1 MNLENKNSLLL
12 NSALFFSTMG
22 STATTLGFITFIFN
36 TTHSPFNTGAVT
48 IATLLVGMLLGP
60 FLGILVKEKGLM
72 WSMVVPEIVS
82 SFILLIFVFI
92 DNLYLVYIIAF
103 LIGFNNKILGI
114 ARLSFVPNITNDL
127 VKFNALLR
135 SINRLALI
143 SGSLLFSVI
152 INYSLTMVFVID
164 AITYIISAY
173 LLYRLNRNV
182 RIQSHSTISKKTIRE
197 SIYDRIQL
205 LLKGY
210 KLLFLNK
217 KINFI
222 VYLGILARIFYMC
235 IPILL
240 LIFIKDI
247 LHLTDS
253 QYGYTQTIS
262 RLASFIIFGILA
274 KYFTINLAT
283 SFKKFLFPLFILY
296 GGSIFFIGYIETI
309 EQLYILYSISE
320 ILLFTA
326 VVLVHAYIQSIFS
339 QEELTLASGSVST
352 GFSIGSILSITI
364 FTNLANILPLHNIF
378 FICGL
383 GIIISTVIII
393 GYTRLNQERYIL

>member
-1 MNLENKNSLLL
+1 MNLENKNSFLL

-22 STATTLGFITFIFN
+22 STATTLGFITYIFN
-36 TTHSPFNTGAVT
+36 TTHSPFDTGAVT

-82 SFILLIFVFI
+82 GFILLIFVFI

-114 ARLSFVPNITNDL
+114 ARLSFIPNITNDL

-135 SINRLALI
+135 SINRFALI

-152 INYSLTMVFVID
+152 INYSLTLVFVID

-173 LLYRLNRNV
+173 LLYRLNKNV
-182 RIQSHSTISKKTIRE
+182 RIQSHSTISKKNIRE

-262 RLASFIIFGILA
+262 RLASFIIFGLLA

-283 SFKKFLFPLFILY
+283 SFKKVLFPLFILY
-296 GGSIFFIGYIETI
+296 GGSIFCIGYIETI

-364 FTNLANILPLHNIF
+364 FTNLANILPLHDIF

-393 GYTRLNQERYIL
+393 GYTRLNQER

>member
-1 MNLENKNSLLL
+1 MNLENKNSFLL

-22 STATTLGFITFIFN
+22 STATTLGFITYIFN

-152 INYSLTMVFVID
+152 INFSLTLVFVID

-173 LLYRLNRNV
+173 LLYRLNKNV
-182 RIQSHSTISKKTIRE
+182 RIQSHSTISKKSIRE

-262 RLASFIIFGILA
+262 RLASFIIFGLLA

-283 SFKKFLFPLFILY
+283 SFKKVLFPLFILY
-296 GGSIFFIGYIETI
+296 GGSIFCIGYIETI

-364 FTNLANILPLHNIF
+364 FTNLANVLPLHDIF

-393 GYTRLNQERYIL
+393 GYTRLN

>member
-1 MNLENKNSLLL
+1 MNLENKNSFLL

-22 STATTLGFITFIFN
+22 STATTLGFITYIFN

-152 INYSLTMVFVID
+152 INYSLTLVFVID

-173 LLYRLNRNV
+173 LLYRLNKNV

-262 RLASFIIFGILA
+262 RLASFIIFGLLA

-283 SFKKFLFPLFILY
+283 SFKKVLFPLFILY
-296 GGSIFFIGYIETI
+296 GGSIFCIGYIETI

-339 QEELTLASGSVST
+339 QEELTIASGSVST

-364 FTNLANILPLHNIF
+364 FTNLANILPLYDIF

-393 GYTRLNQERYIL
+393 GYTRLNQER

>member
-1 MNLENKNSLLL
+1 MNLENKNSFLL

-22 STATTLGFITFIFN
+22 STATTLGFITYIFN

-135 SINRLALI
+135 SINRFALI

-152 INYSLTMVFVID
+152 INYSLTLVFVID

-173 LLYRLNRNV
+173 LLYRLNKDV

-262 RLASFIIFGILA
+262 RLASFIIFGLLA

-283 SFKKFLFPLFILY
+283 SFKKVLFPLFILY
-296 GGSIFFIGYIETI
+296 GGSIFCIGYIETI

-364 FTNLANILPLHNIF
+364 FTNLANILPLHDIF

-393 GYTRLNQERYIL
+393 GYTRLNQER

>member
-1 MNLENKNSLLL
+1 MNLENKNSFLL

-22 STATTLGFITFIFN
+22 STATTLGFITYIFN

-152 INYSLTMVFVID
+152 INYSLTLVFIID

-173 LLYRLNRNV
+173 LLYRLNKNV
-182 RIQSHSTISKKTIRE
+182 RIQSHSTISQKTIRE

-262 RLASFIIFGILA
+262 RLASFIIFGLLA

-283 SFKKFLFPLFILY
+283 SFKKVLFPLFILY
-296 GGSIFFIGYIETI
+296 GGSIFCIGYIETI

-364 FTNLANILPLHNIF
+364 FTNLANILPLHDIF

-393 GYTRLNQERYIL
+393 GYTRLNQER

>member
-1 MNLENKNSLLL
+1 MNLENKNSFLL

-22 STATTLGFITFIFN
+22 STATTLGFITYIFN

-135 SINRLALI
+135 SINRFALI

-152 INYSLTMVFVID
+152 INYSLTLVFVID
-164 AITYIISAY
+164 AATYILSAY
-173 LLYRLNRNV
+173 LLYRLNKNV

-262 RLASFIIFGILA
+262 RLASFIIFGLLA

-283 SFKKFLFPLFILY
+283 SFKKVLFPLFILY
-296 GGSIFFIGYIETI
+296 GGSIFCIGYIETI

-364 FTNLANILPLHNIF
+364 FTNLANILPLHDIF

-393 GYTRLNQERYIL
+393 GYTRLNQER

>member
-1 MNLENKNSLLL
+1 MNLENKNSFFL

-22 STATTLGFITFIFN
+22 STATTLGFITYIFN

-82 SFILLIFVFI
+82 GFILLIFAFI

-114 ARLSFVPNITNDL
+114 ARLSFIPNITNDL

-135 SINRLALI
+135 SINRFALI

-182 RIQSHSTISKKTIRE
+182 RIQSHSTISQKTIRQ

-205 LLKGY
+205 LIKGY

-262 RLASFIIFGILA
+262 RLASFIIFGLLA

-283 SFKKFLFPLFILY
+283 SFKKVLFPLFILY
-296 GGSIFFIGYIETI
+296 GGSIFCIGYIETI

-364 FTNLANILPLHNIF
+364 FTNLANILPLHDIF

-393 GYTRLNQERYIL
+393 GYTRLNQER

>member
-1 MNLENKNSLLL
+1 MNLENKNSFLL

-22 STATTLGFITFIFN
+22 SAATTLGFITYIFN
-36 TTHSPFNTGAVT
+36 TTHSPFDTGAVT

-60 FLGILVKEKGLM
+60 FFGILVKEKGLM

-82 SFILLIFVFI
+82 GFILLIFVFI

-135 SINRLALI
+135 SINRFALI

-152 INYSLTMVFVID
+152 INYSLTLVFVID

-173 LLYRLNRNV
+173 LLYRLNKNV
-182 RIQSHSTISKKTIRE
+182 RIQSLSTISKKTIRE

-262 RLASFIIFGILA
+262 RLASFIIFGLLA

-283 SFKKFLFPLFILY
+283 SFKKVLFPLFILY
-296 GGSIFFIGYIETI
+296 GGSIFCIGYIETI

-364 FTNLANILPLHNIF
+364 FTNLANILPLHDIF

-393 GYTRLNQERYIL
+393 GYTRLNKER

>member
-1 MNLENKNSLLL
+1 MNLENKNSFLL

-22 STATTLGFITFIFN
+22 STATTLGFITYIFN

-72 WSMVVPEIVS
+72 WSMVVPERVS
-82 SFILLIFVFI
+82 GFILLIFIFI

-114 ARLSFVPNITNDL
+114 ARLSFIPNITNDL
-127 VKFNALLR
+127 VIFNALLR
-135 SINRLALI
+135 SINRFALI

-173 LLYRLNRNV
+173 LLYQLNRNV
-182 RIQSHSTISKKTIRE
+182 KIQSYSTISQKTIRQN
-197 SIYDRIQL
+197 IYDRIQL
-205 LLKGY
+205 LIKGY

-262 RLASFIIFGILA
+262 RLASFIVFGILA
-274 KYFTINLAT
+274 KYFTINLVT
-283 SFKKFLFPLFILY
+283 SFKKILFPLFLLY
-296 GGSIFFIGYIETI
+296 GGSIFCIGYIKTI
-309 EQLYILYSISE
+309 EELYILYSISE

-364 FTNLANILPLHNIF
+364 FTSLANVLPLHDIF
-378 FICGL
+378 FICGF
-383 GIIISTVIII
+383 GIIISTAIII
-393 GYTRLNQERYIL
+393 GYTRLNSKI

>member
-1 MNLENKNSLLL
+1 MNLENKNSFLL

-22 STATTLGFITFIFN
+22 STATTLGFITYIFN

-82 SFILLIFVFI
+82 GFILLTFVFI

-135 SINRLALI
+135 SINRFALI
-143 SGSLLFSVI
+143 SGSLLFSII
-152 INYSLTMVFVID
+152 INYSLTLVFVID

-173 LLYRLNRNV
+173 LLYRLNKSV

-283 SFKKFLFPLFILY
+283 SFKKILFPLFILY

-364 FTNLANILPLHNIF
+364 FTNLANILPLHDIF

-393 GYTRLNQERYIL
+393 GYTRLNQER

>member
-1 MNLENKNSLLL
+1 MNLENKNSFLL

-22 STATTLGFITFIFN
+22 STATTLGFITYIFN

-82 SFILLIFVFI
+82 GFILLIFVFI

-114 ARLSFVPNITNDL
+114 ARLSFIPNITNDL

-135 SINRLALI
+135 SINRFALI

-182 RIQSHSTISKKTIRE
+182 KIQSHSTISQKTIRQ

-205 LLKGY
+205 LIKGY

-262 RLASFIIFGILA
+262 RLASFIIFGLLA

-283 SFKKFLFPLFILY
+283 SFKKVLFPLFILY
-296 GGSIFFIGYIETI
+296 GGSIFCIGYIETI
-309 EQLYILYSISE
+309 KQLYILYSISE

-393 GYTRLNQERYIL
+393 GYTRLNQER

>member
-1 MNLENKNSLLL
+1 MNLENKNSFLL

-22 STATTLGFITFIFN
+22 STATTLGFITYIFN

-82 SFILLIFVFI
+82 GFILLIFIFI

-114 ARLSFVPNITNDL
+114 ARLSFIPNITNDL

-135 SINRLALI
+135 SINRFALI

-173 LLYRLNRNV
+173 LLYQLNRNV
-182 RIQSHSTISKKTIRE
+182 KIQSYSTISQKTIRQN
-197 SIYDRIQL
+197 IYDRIQL
-205 LLKGY
+205 LIKGY

-262 RLASFIIFGILA
+262 RLASFIVFGILA
-274 KYFTINLAT
+274 KYFTINLVT
-283 SFKKFLFPLFILY
+283 SFKKILFPLFLLY
-296 GGSIFFIGYIETI
+296 GGSIFCIGYIKTI
-309 EQLYILYSISE
+309 EELYILYSISE

-326 VVLVHAYIQSIFS
+326 VVLVHAYIHSIFS

-364 FTNLANILPLHNIF
+364 FTSLANVLPLHDIF
-378 FICGL
+378 FICGF
-383 GIIISTVIII
+383 GIIISTAIII
-393 GYTRLNQERYIL
+393 GYTRLNSKI

>member
-1 MNLENKNSLLL
+1 MNLENKNSFFL

-22 STATTLGFITFIFN
+22 STATTLGFITYIFN

-82 SFILLIFVFI
+82 GFILLIFVFI

-114 ARLSFVPNITNDL
+114 ARLSFIPNITNDL

-135 SINRLALI
+135 SINRFALI

-182 RIQSHSTISKKTIRE
+182 RIQSHSTISQKTIRQ

-205 LLKGY
+205 LIKGY

-217 KINFI
+217 KIKFI

-262 RLASFIIFGILA
+262 RLASFIIFGLLA

-283 SFKKFLFPLFILY
+283 SFKKVLFPLFILY
-296 GGSIFFIGYIETI
+296 GGSIFCIGYIETI

-364 FTNLANILPLHNIF
+364 FTNLAYILPLHDIF

-393 GYTRLNQERYIL
+393 GYTRLNQER

>member
-1 MNLENKNSLLL
+1 MNLENKNSFLL

-22 STATTLGFITFIFN
+22 STATTLGFITYIFN
-36 TTHSPFNTGAVT
+36 TTHSPFDTGAVT

-114 ARLSFVPNITNDL
+114 ARLSFVPHITNDL

-135 SINRLALI
+135 SINRFALI

-152 INYSLTMVFVID
+152 INYSLTLVFVID

-173 LLYRLNRNV
+173 LLYRLNKNV

-262 RLASFIIFGILA
+262 RLASFIIFGLLA

-283 SFKKFLFPLFILY
+283 NFKKVLFPLFILY
-296 GGSIFFIGYIETI
+296 GGSIFCIGYIETI
-309 EQLYILYSISE
+309 EQLYVLYSISE

-364 FTNLANILPLHNIF
+364 FTNLANVLPLHDIF

-393 GYTRLNQERYIL
+393 GYTRLNQER

>member
-22 STATTLGFITFIFN
+22 STATTLGFITYIFN

-152 INYSLTMVFVID
+152 INYSLTLVFVID

-173 LLYRLNRNV
+173 LLYRLNKNV
-182 RIQSHSTISKKTIRE
+182 RIQSRSTISKKTIRE

-262 RLASFIIFGILA
+262 RLASFIIFGLLA
-274 KYFTINLAT
+274 KYFTINLVT
-283 SFKKFLFPLFILY
+283 SFKKILFPLFILY
-296 GGSIFFIGYIETI
+296 GGSIFCIGYIETI

-364 FTNLANILPLHNIF
+364 FTNLANILPLHDIF

-383 GIIISTVIII
+383 GIIISAVIII
-393 GYTRLNQERYIL
+393 GYTRLNQER

>member
-1 MNLENKNSLLL
+1 MNLENKNSFLL

-22 STATTLGFITFIFN
+22 STATTLGFITYIFN

-82 SFILLIFVFI
+82 GFILLIFIFI

-114 ARLSFVPNITNDL
+114 ARLSFIPNITNDL

-135 SINRLALI
+135 SINRFALI
-143 SGSLLFSVI
+143 GGSLLFSVI

-173 LLYRLNRNV
+173 LLYQLNRNV
-182 RIQSHSTISKKTIRE
+182 KIQSYSIISQKTIRQN
-197 SIYDRIQL
+197 IYDRIQL
-205 LLKGY
+205 LIKGY

-262 RLASFIIFGILA
+262 RLASFIVFGILA
-274 KYFTINLAT
+274 KYFTINLVT
-283 SFKKFLFPLFILY
+283 SFKKILFPLFLLY
-296 GGSIFFIGYIETI
+296 GGSIFCIGYIKTI
-309 EQLYILYSISE
+309 EELYILYSISE

-364 FTNLANILPLHNIF
+364 FTSLANVLPLHDIF
-378 FICGL
+378 FICGF
-383 GIIISTVIII
+383 GIIISTAIII
-393 GYTRLNQERYIL
+393 GYTRLNSKI

>member
-1 MNLENKNSLLL
+1 MNLENKNSFLL

-22 STATTLGFITFIFN
+22 STATTLGFITYIFN

-60 FLGILVKEKGLM
+60 FLGIFVKEKGLM

-135 SINRLALI
+135 SINRFALI

-152 INYSLTMVFVID
+152 INYSLTLVFVID
-164 AITYIISAY
+164 AVTYILSAY
-173 LLYRLNRNV
+173 LLYRLNKNV

-262 RLASFIIFGILA
+262 RLASFIIFGLLS

-283 SFKKFLFPLFILY
+283 SFKKVLFPLFILY
-296 GGSIFFIGYIETI
+296 GGSIFCIGYIETI

-364 FTNLANILPLHNIF
+364 FTNLVNILPLYDIF

-383 GIIISTVIII
+383 GIIISTVMII
-393 GYTRLNQERYIL
+393 GYTRLNQER

>member
-1 MNLENKNSLLL
+1 MNLENKNSFLL

-22 STATTLGFITFIFN
+22 STATTLGFITYIFN

-152 INYSLTMVFVID
+152 INYSLTLVFVID

-173 LLYRLNRNV
+173 LLYRLNKNV

-262 RLASFIIFGILA
+262 RLASFIIFGLLA

-283 SFKKFLFPLFILY
+283 SLKKVLIPLFILY
-296 GGSIFFIGYIETI
+296 GGSIFCIGYIETI

-364 FTNLANILPLHNIF
+364 FTNLANILPLHDIF

-393 GYTRLNQERYIL
+393 GYTQLNQER

>member
-1 MNLENKNSLLL
+1 MNLENKNSFLL

-22 STATTLGFITFIFN
+22 STATTLGFITYIFN

-135 SINRLALI
+135 SINRFALI

-152 INYSLTMVFVID
+152 INYSLTLVFVID
-164 AITYIISAY
+164 AVTYILSAY
-173 LLYRLNRNV
+173 LLYRLNKNV

-262 RLASFIIFGILA
+262 RLASFIIFGLLA

-283 SFKKFLFPLFILY
+283 SFKKVLFPLFILY
-296 GGSIFFIGYIETI
+296 GGSIFCIGYIETI

-383 GIIISTVIII
+383 GVIISTVIII
-393 GYTRLNQERYIL
+393 GYTRLNQER

>member
-1 MNLENKNSLLL
+1 MNLENKNSFLL

-22 STATTLGFITFIFN
+22 STATTLGFITYIFN

-82 SFILLIFVFI
+82 SLILLIFIFI

-182 RIQSHSTISKKTIRE
+182 KIQSHSTIAQKTIRQ

-205 LLKGY
+205 LINGY

-283 SFKKFLFPLFILY
+283 SFKNILFPLFILY

-364 FTNLANILPLHNIF
+364 FTNLANILPLHDIF

-393 GYTRLNQERYIL
+393 GYTRLNQER

>member
-1 MNLENKNSLLL
+1 MNLENKNSFLL
-12 NSALFFSTMG
+12 NNALFFSTMG
-22 STATTLGFITFIFN
+22 STATTLGFITYIFN

-152 INYSLTMVFVID
+152 INYSLTLVFVID

-173 LLYRLNRNV
+173 LLYRLNKNV

-222 VYLGILARIFYMC
+222 VYLGILARTFYMC

-262 RLASFIIFGILA
+262 RLASFIIFGLLA

-283 SFKKFLFPLFILY
+283 SFKKVLFPLFILY
-296 GGSIFFIGYIETI
+296 GGSIFCIGYIETI

-364 FTNLANILPLHNIF
+364 FTNLANILPLHDIF
-378 FICGL
+378 FICGM
-383 GIIISTVIII
+383 GIIISAVIII
-393 GYTRLNQERYIL
+393 GYTRLNQER

>member
-1 MNLENKNSLLL
+1 MNLENKKSLLL

-22 STATTLGFITFIFN
+22 STATTLGFITYIFN

-152 INYSLTMVFVID
+152 INYSLTLVFVID

-173 LLYRLNRNV
+173 LLYRLNKNV

-262 RLASFIIFGILA
+262 RLASFIIFGLLA
-274 KYFTINLAT
+274 KYFTINLVT
-283 SFKKFLFPLFILY
+283 SFKKILFPLFILY
-296 GGSIFFIGYIETI
+296 GGSIFCIGYIETI

-364 FTNLANILPLHNIF
+364 FTNLANILPLHDIF

-383 GIIISTVIII
+383 GIIISAVIII
-393 GYTRLNQERYIL
+393 GYTRLNQER

>member
-1 MNLENKNSLLL
+1 MNLENKNSFLL

-22 STATTLGFITFIFN
+22 STATTLGFITYIFN

-92 DNLYLVYIIAF
+92 DNLYLVYIMAF

-152 INYSLTMVFVID
+152 INYSLTLVFVID

-173 LLYRLNRNV
+173 LLYRLNKNV

-262 RLASFIIFGILA
+262 RLASFIIFGLLA

-283 SFKKFLFPLFILY
+283 SFKKVLFPLFILY
-296 GGSIFFIGYIETI
+296 GGSIFCIGYIETI

-364 FTNLANILPLHNIF
+364 FTNLANILPLHDIF

-383 GIIISTVIII
+383 GVIISTVIII
-393 GYTRLNQERYIL
+393 GYTRLNQER

>member
-1 MNLENKNSLLL
+1 MNLENKNSFLL

-22 STATTLGFITFIFN
+22 STATTLGFITYIFN

-82 SFILLIFVFI
+82 GFILLIFIFI

-114 ARLSFVPNITNDL
+114 ARLSFIPNITNDL

-135 SINRLALI
+135 SINRFALI
-143 SGSLLFSVI
+143 GGSLLFSVI

-173 LLYRLNRNV
+173 LLYQLNRNV
-182 RIQSHSTISKKTIRE
+182 KIQSYSTISQKTIRQN
-197 SIYDRIQL
+197 IYDRIQL
-205 LLKGY
+205 LIKGY

-262 RLASFIIFGILA
+262 RLASFIVFGILA
-274 KYFTINLAT
+274 KYFTINLVT
-283 SFKKFLFPLFILY
+283 SFKKILFPLFLLY
-296 GGSIFFIGYIETI
+296 GGSIFCIGYIKTI
-309 EQLYILYSISE
+309 EELYILYSISE

-364 FTNLANILPLHNIF
+364 FTSLANVLPLHDIF
-378 FICGL
+378 FICGF
-383 GIIISTVIII
+383 GIIISTAIII
-393 GYTRLNQERYIL
+393 GYTRLNSKI

>member
-1 MNLENKNSLLL
+1 MNLENKNSFLL

-22 STATTLGFITFIFN
+22 STATTLGFITYIFN

-82 SFILLIFVFI
+82 GFILLIFVFI

-152 INYSLTMVFVID
+152 INYSLTLVFVID

-173 LLYRLNRNV
+173 LLYRLNKNV

-262 RLASFIIFGILA
+262 RLASFIIFGLLA

-283 SFKKFLFPLFILY
+283 SFKKVLFPLFILY
-296 GGSIFFIGYIETI
+296 GGSIFCIGYMETI
-309 EQLYILYSISE
+309 EQLYVLYSISE

-364 FTNLANILPLHNIF
+364 FTNLANILPLHDIF

-393 GYTRLNQERYIL
+393 GYTRLNQER

>member
-1 MNLENKNSLLL
+1 MNLENKNSFLL

-22 STATTLGFITFIFN
+22 STATTLGFITYIFN
-36 TTHSPFNTGAVT
+36 TTHSPFDTGAVT

-82 SFILLIFVFI
+82 GFILLIFVFI

-135 SINRLALI
+135 SINRFALI

-152 INYSLTMVFVID
+152 INYSLTLVFVID

-173 LLYRLNRNV
+173 LLYRLNKNV
-182 RIQSHSTISKKTIRE
+182 RIQSHSTISKKSIRE

-262 RLASFIIFGILA
+262 RLASFIIFGLLA

-283 SFKKFLFPLFILY
+283 SLKKVLFPLFILF
-296 GGSIFFIGYIETI
+296 GGSIFCIGYIETI

-393 GYTRLNQERYIL
+393 GYTQLNQER

>member
-1 MNLENKNSLLL
+1 MNLENKNSFLL

-22 STATTLGFITFIFN
+22 STATTLGFITYIFN

-114 ARLSFVPNITNDL
+114 ARLSFIPNITNDL

-135 SINRLALI
+135 SINRFALI

-173 LLYRLNRNV
+173 LLYQLNRNV
-182 RIQSHSTISKKTIRE
+182 KIQSYSTISQKTIRQN
-197 SIYDRIQL
+197 IYDRIQL
-205 LLKGY
+205 LIKGY

-262 RLASFIIFGILA
+262 RLASFIVFGILA
-274 KYFTINLAT
+274 KYFTINLVT
-283 SFKKFLFPLFILY
+283 SFKKILFPLFLLY
-296 GGSIFFIGYIETI
+296 GGSIFCIGYIKTI
-309 EQLYILYSISE
+309 EELYILYSISE

-364 FTNLANILPLHNIF
+364 FSSLANVLPLHDIF
-378 FICGL
+378 FICGF
-383 GIIISTVIII
+383 GIIISTAIII
-393 GYTRLNQERYIL
+393 GYTRLNSKI

>member
-1 MNLENKNSLLL
+1 MNLENKNSFLL

-22 STATTLGFITFIFN
+22 STATTLGFITYIFN

-135 SINRLALI
+135 SINRFALI

-152 INYSLTMVFVID
+152 INYSLTLVFVID

-173 LLYRLNRNV
+173 LLYRLNKNV

-262 RLASFIIFGILA
+262 RLASFIIFGLLA

-283 SFKKFLFPLFILY
+283 SFKKVLFPLFILY
-296 GGSIFFIGYIETI
+296 GGSIFCIGYIETI

-364 FTNLANILPLHNIF
+364 FTNLANILPLHDIF
-378 FICGL
+378 FICGM
-383 GIIISTVIII
+383 GIIISAVIII
-393 GYTRLNQERYIL
+393 GYTRLNQER

>member
-1 MNLENKNSLLL
+1 MNLENKNSFFL

-22 STATTLGFITFIFN
+22 STATTLGFITYIFN

-82 SFILLIFVFI
+82 SFILLIFIFI

-114 ARLSFVPNITNDL
+114 ARLSFIPNITNDL

-135 SINRLALI
+135 SINRFALI
-143 SGSLLFSVI
+143 SGSLLFSII
-152 INYSLTMVFVID
+152 INYSLTLVFVID
-164 AITYIISAY
+164 AVTYIISAY
-173 LLYRLNRNV
+173 LLYRLNKNV

-222 VYLGILARIFYMC
+222 VYLGILARMFYMC

-240 LIFIKDI
+240 LIFIKDT
-247 LHLTDS
+247 LHLSDS

-262 RLASFIIFGILA
+262 RLASFIVFGILTR
-274 KYFTINLAT
+274 YFTINLAT
-283 SFKKFLFPLFILY
+283 SFKKVLFPLFILY
-296 GGSIFFIGYIETI
+296 GGSIFCIGYIETI

-364 FTNLANILPLHNIF
+364 FTNLANILPLHDIF
-378 FICGL
+378 FICGM
-383 GIIISTVIII
+383 GIIISAVIII
-393 GYTRLNQERYIL
+393 GYTRLNQER

>member
-1 MNLENKNSLLL
+1 MNLENKNSFLL

-22 STATTLGFITFIFN
+22 STATTLGFITYIFN

-152 INYSLTMVFVID
+152 INYSLTLVFVID

-173 LLYRLNRNV
+173 LLYRLNKNV

-247 LHLTDS
+247 LHLSDS

-262 RLASFIIFGILA
+262 RLASFIVFGILA

-283 SFKKFLFPLFILY
+283 SFKKILFPLFILY
-296 GGSIFFIGYIETI
+296 GVSIFCIGYIKTI

-364 FTNLANILPLHNIF
+364 FTSLANVLPLHNIF
-378 FICGL
+378 FICGF
-383 GIIISTVIII
+383 GIIISTAIII
-393 GYTRLNQERYIL
+393 GYTRLNQEK

>member
-22 STATTLGFITFIFN
+22 STATTLGFITYIFN

-152 INYSLTMVFVID
+152 INYSLTLVFVID

-173 LLYRLNRNV
+173 LLYRLNKNV

-240 LIFIKDI
+240 LIFINDI

-262 RLASFIIFGILA
+262 RLASFIIFGLLA
-274 KYFTINLAT
+274 KYFTINLVT
-283 SFKKFLFPLFILY
+283 SFKKILFPLFILY
-296 GGSIFFIGYIETI
+296 GGSIFCIGYIETI

-364 FTNLANILPLHNIF
+364 FTNLANILPLHDIF

-383 GIIISTVIII
+383 GIIISAVIII
-393 GYTRLNQERYIL
+393 GYTRLNQER

>member
-1 MNLENKNSLLL
+1 MNLENKNSFLL

-22 STATTLGFITFIFN
+22 STATTLGFITYIFN

-135 SINRLALI
+135 SINRFALI

-152 INYSLTMVFVID
+152 INYSLTLVFVID
-164 AITYIISAY
+164 AVTYIISAY
-173 LLYRLNRNV
+173 LLYRLNKNV

-240 LIFIKDI
+240 LIFIKDV

-262 RLASFIIFGILA
+262 RLASFIIFGLLA

-283 SFKKFLFPLFILY
+283 SFKKVLFPLFILY
-296 GGSIFFIGYIETI
+296 GGSIFCIGYIETI

-364 FTNLANILPLHNIF
+364 FTNLANILPLHDIF

-393 GYTRLNQERYIL
+393 GYTRLNQEK

>member
-1 MNLENKNSLLL
+1 MNLENKNSFLL

-22 STATTLGFITFIFN
+22 STATTLGFITYIFN

-60 FLGILVKEKGLM
+60 FLGIIVKEKGLM

-82 SFILLIFVFI
+82 GFILLIFVFI

-152 INYSLTMVFVID
+152 INYSLTLVFIID

-173 LLYRLNRNV
+173 LLYRLNKNV
-182 RIQSHSTISKKTIRE
+182 RIQSHSTISKKSIRE

-262 RLASFIIFGILA
+262 RLASFIIFGLLA

-283 SFKKFLFPLFILY
+283 SFKKVLFPLFILY
-296 GGSIFFIGYIETI
+296 GGSIFCIGYIETI

-364 FTNLANILPLHNIF
+364 FTNLANILPLHDIF

-393 GYTRLNQERYIL
+393 GYTRLNQER

>member
-1 MNLENKNSLLL
+1 MNLENKNSFLL

-22 STATTLGFITFIFN
+22 STATTLGFITYIFN

-82 SFILLIFVFI
+82 GFILLIFIFI

-114 ARLSFVPNITNDL
+114 ARLSFIPNITNDL

-135 SINRLALI
+135 SINRFALI
-143 SGSLLFSVI
+143 GGSLLFSII

-173 LLYRLNRNV
+173 LLYQLNRNV
-182 RIQSHSTISKKTIRE
+182 KIQSYSIISQKTIRQN
-197 SIYDRIQL
+197 IYDRIQL
-205 LLKGY
+205 LIKGY

-240 LIFIKDI
+240 LIFIKNI

-262 RLASFIIFGILA
+262 RLASFIVFGILA

-283 SFKKFLFPLFILY
+283 SFKKILFPLFILY
-296 GGSIFFIGYIETI
+296 GGSIFCIGYIKTI
-309 EQLYILYSISE
+309 EELYILYSISE

-364 FTNLANILPLHNIF
+364 FTSLANVLPLHDIF
-378 FICGL
+378 FICGF
-383 GIIISTVIII
+383 GIIISTAIII
-393 GYTRLNQERYIL
+393 GYTRLNSKI